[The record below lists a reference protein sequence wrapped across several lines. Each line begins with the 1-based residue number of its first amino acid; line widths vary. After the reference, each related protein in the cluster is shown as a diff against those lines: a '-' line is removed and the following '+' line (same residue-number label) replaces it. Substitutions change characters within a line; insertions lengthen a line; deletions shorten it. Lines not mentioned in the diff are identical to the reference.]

1 MLSRTQ
7 TLAEPVAIELP
18 YGFVDLVREI
28 ASLTRLPQAEVER
41 RVWAEALQTGHNVL
55 EDVARF
61 RVTPHVYSPEM
72 EQLYR
77 EGDGFIFETL
87 VFWMKPMRQK
97 WTAAAMKRLR
107 LHAAAIGIP
116 VSDLKILMLG
126 DGTGSDALLLAKH
139 GFRVVVFDVPGSRV
153 MDFAVRRFR
162 YYGVLGNQVR
172 IEEQYERCLDG
183 DFDAVLSFEVLE
195 HLNDPPSAIR
205 DVRRM
210 LKKGGIALITE
221 AFGGIDAYLPTHL
234 IANRCYFG
242 RTAFLFCKH
251 GMRLRWYNH
260 EPCFKPME
268 FIRDKDTGIADALTL
283 LADRK
288 MFQAWMAG
296 YIFSAKQTLKGILHV
311 S

>member
-1 MLSRTQ
+1 MLSRTK

-18 YGFVDLVREI
+18 SGFFDLVHEI
-28 ASLTRLPQAEVER
+28 SSLTRLPQAEVER
-41 RVWAEALQTGHNVL
+41 RIWAEALQTGHNVL

-61 RVTPHVYSPEM
+61 HVTPHVYSPEM

-87 VFWMKPMRQK
+87 VFWMKPTRQK
-97 WTAAAMKRLR
+97 WTAVAMERLR
-107 LHAAAIGIP
+107 LHAAANGIP
-116 VSDLKILMLG
+116 VSGLKILMLG

-139 GFRVVVFDVPGSRV
+139 GFRVVVFDVPGSKV
-153 MDFAVRRFR
+153 MDFAIRRFR
-162 YYGVLGNQVR
+162 YHGVLGDQVR
-172 IEEQYERCLDG
+172 IEEQYQRCLDG
-183 DFDAVLSFEVLE
+183 GFDAVLSFEVLE

-221 AFGGIDAYLPTHL
+221 AFGGIDPYLPTHL
-234 IANRCYFG
+234 IANRRYFG
-242 RTAFLFCKH
+242 HTAFLFCKH
-251 GMRLRWYNH
+251 GMRLRWYNR

-268 FIRDKDTGIADALTL
+268 FIHGEDTGIADALKL
-283 LADRK
+283 LADRRV
-288 MFQAWMAG
+288 FQAWMAER
-296 YIFSAKQTLKGILHV
+296 IFSAKQTLKGTLHV